1 MRSVANDPESEKKD
15 EAPFVADG
23 LAAGACNEEGV
34 DVTLV
39 RMFLRLTPAERLDEA
54 SAAANGIEELRA
66 LRSIEARY
74 RHDPRGLVP
83 EEVHL
88 LGPGHDLLQTSCGP
102 LDALGAI
109 DAGLSYD
116 DLLPDSEEI
125 RVEPDVS
132 IRILSLRRIVELE
145 TAAGRPKDLAVL
157 PTLRATL
164 AEIERVRGA

>member
-1 MRSVANDPESEKKD
+1 MTTAVPDDLEPNQDD
-15 EAPFVADG
+15 DAPFVPDG
-23 LAAGACNEEGV
+23 LAAGAP
-34 DVTLV
+34 V
-39 RMFLRLTPAERLDEA
+39 RRAAMRFDYRRALTVLA
-54 SAAANGIEELRA
+54 A

-88 LGPGHDLLQTSCGP
+88 LGPGHNLLQTTCGP
-102 LDALGAI
+102 LDAL
-109 DAGLSYD
+109 DEGLSYD

-125 RVEPDVS
+125 KVGPDLS
-132 IRILSLRRIVELE
+132 TRILSLRRIVELK

-164 AEIERVRGA
+164 AEIEKARRR

>member
-1 MRSVANDPESEKKD
+1 MTTAVPDDLEPNQDD
-15 EAPFVADG
+15 DAPFVPDG
-23 LAAGACNEEGV
+23 LAAGAP
-34 DVTLV
+34 V
-39 RMFLRLTPAERLDEA
+39 RRAAMRFDYRRALTVLA
-54 SAAANGIEELRA
+54 A

-83 EEVHL
+83 EEAHL
-88 LGPGHDLLQTSCGP
+88 LGPGHDRLQTTCGP

-109 DAGLSYD
+109 DAGLSCN

-125 RVEPDVS
+125 PVGPDLS
-132 IRILSLRRIVELE
+132 TRILSLRRIVELK

-164 AEIERVRGA
+164 AEIEKARRR

>member
-1 MRSVANDPESEKKD
+1 MRFDYRRALTV
-15 EAPFVADG
+15 
-23 LAAGACNEEGV
+23 LAAHEVECIVV
-34 DVTLV
+34 DVSSAVLQGAPVVTLDLDVVHRRTPENV
-39 RMFLRLTPAERLDEA
+39 RRLLA
-54 SAAANGIEELRA
+54 A

-88 LGPGHDLLQTSCGP
+88 LGPGHNLLQTTCGP

-109 DAGLSYD
+109 DDGLSYD
-116 DLLPDSEEI
+116 DLLPDSEA
-125 RVEPDVS
+125 VPVGPGLS
-132 IRILSLRRIVELE
+132 ARILSLRRIVELK

-164 AEIERVRGA
+164 AEIEKARRV

>member
-1 MRSVANDPESEKKD
+1 MTTAVPDDLEPNQDD
-15 EAPFVADG
+15 DAPFVPDG
-23 LAAGACNEEGV
+23 LAAGAP
-34 DVTLV
+34 V
-39 RMFLRLTPAERLDEA
+39 RRAAMRFDYRRALTVLA
-54 SAAANGIEELRA
+54 A

-88 LGPGHDLLQTSCGP
+88 LGPGHNLLQTTCGP
-102 LDALGAI
+102 LDALDEGP
-109 DAGLSYD
+109 SYD

-125 RVEPDVS
+125 RVGPDLS
-132 IRILSLRRIVELE
+132 TRILSLRRIVELK

-164 AEIERVRGA
+164 AEIEKARRR

>member
-1 MRSVANDPESEKKD
+1 MSFDFRRALTV
-15 EAPFVADG
+15 
-23 LAAGACNEEGV
+23 LAAHEVEYIVVGGICAILQGAPV
-34 DVTLV
+34 VTLDLDVVHRRTPENV
-39 RMFLRLTPAERLDEA
+39 RRLLA
-54 SAAANGIEELRA
+54 A

-83 EEVHL
+83 EESHL
-88 LGPGHDLLQTSCGP
+88 LGPGHNLLQTTCGP

-116 DLLPDSEEI
+116 DLLPDSEEL
-125 RVEPDVS
+125 RVGPGLS
-132 IRILSLRRIVELE
+132 TRILSLRRLIELK

-164 AEIERVRGA
+164 AEIEKTRGV